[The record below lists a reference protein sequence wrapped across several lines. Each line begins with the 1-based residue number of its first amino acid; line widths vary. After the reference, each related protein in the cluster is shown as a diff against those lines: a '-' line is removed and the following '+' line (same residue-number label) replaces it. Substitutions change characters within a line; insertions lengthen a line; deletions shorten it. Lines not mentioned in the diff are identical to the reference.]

1 MSKQVNY
8 SHISIDKQYFDIL
21 YSTTLK
27 RPDPAKLESVVE
39 RMTTLQDKIAGAL
52 DRAPV
57 NVSKYFK
64 WTAGSP
70 DPTVDAGEV
79 KQELQNKLN
88 EILTLSA
95 SMPPPP
101 PLPKEIA
108 PILVLRPL
116 APPSSAPSAV
126 TQATDFA
133 VGFGNLG
140 ANCWANSLLSM
151 ILSMPNFRRAFQI
164 VANYYAQDVQN
175 AQNVRH
181 GNALLSALTAY
192 DTALASKQSVS
203 NQITQNFRLAF
214 HHFFGHKNPLT
225 SHEIFSEYSHRQ
237 EDAWEAMQVLMG
249 RYEQILL
256 GQDPNNPLPV
266 PYVSLQTK
274 RHYRPIGNPFPADPQ
289 KLARNDYSQLTNDN
303 VSSLINSDYQII
315 LDLQNKGHH
324 SFSALLGEYFHNT
337 HLQGHDT
344 GTYLLPDG
352 NIQRFELIGEGR
364 QFVQAPEELLLTI
377 KRFGSTVNGAGYK
390 IVSPLAVHQILVLQ
404 ADTTR
409 QNTPIAYELDT
420 FNVHKGDFGG
430 GHYIAYRK
438 ILGQWIEADDGTV
451 RLVSEQEI
459 DQILFGQKGPSY
471 TSYMHHYTRITAARQ
486 QQAVATA
493 QASRTRP
500 AEDAEKLSQ
509 EMAKC
514 KQNIEQLTALNV
526 LLQTNADPSA
536 LRDALQHLEQ
546 SAPEALTA
554 LRYAIWA
561 NDKTPDVPDYG
572 TNTLNANPERLRD
585 IKLPLFISSTG
596 KTLVEQLLLVEK
608 HRLDIAS
615 EKSSEKLLQSF
626 LEKVHSSTNDE
637 LLIALKA
644 LPEKLQQSLHGLVYH
659 SHLKK
664 FGPEHVNRE
673 EYHHAYGQIALEKGD
688 IRKVVTEATDAVLN
702 LTGTN
707 ILEQLISEHHGKA
720 EKLQNGYEKEQ
731 LQAFYELSLRPATEL
746 TNFHLFKIFEQ
757 MDIRHET
764 VQVLYWHLWYGHRM
778 PQIDN
783 YGSNTFKTDPRSLLT
798 VRDPNLARPPIAPSG
813 SNLLF
818 QMIKLLERESK

>member
-8 SHISIDKQYFDIL
+8 SHISAHKQYFDLL
-21 YSTTLK
+21 YSTTK
-27 RPDPAKLESVVE
+27 TKPDPEKLESVIE
-39 RMTTLQDKIAGAL
+39 RMTTLQDKIVSAL

-64 WTAGSP
+64 WTASSP
-70 DPTVDAGEV
+70 DSTVDADEV
-79 KQELQNKLN
+79 KQDLQNKLN
-88 EILTLSA
+88 EILTLSF
-95 SMPPPP
+95 SLPPP
-101 PLPKEIA
+101 PLLPKEIV
-108 PILVLRPL
+108 PILRLSLPF
-116 APPSSAPSAV
+116 PSVQSAA
-126 TQATDFA
+126 QATDFA
-133 VGFGNLG
+133 VGFGNISS

-151 ILSMPNFRRAFQI
+151 ILSMPNFRRAYEV
-164 VANYYAQDVQN
+164 VANYYAHDVQN
-175 AQNVRH
+175 AQNVQH
-181 GNALLSALTAY
+181 GNGLLGALTAY
-192 DTALASKQSVS
+192 DTALAGKQSVPT
-203 NQITQNFRLAF
+203 QISQNVRLAF

-225 SHEIFSEYSHRQ
+225 YHEIFSESSYRQ
-237 EDAWEAMQVLMG
+237 EDAWEGMQVLMG
-249 RYEQILL
+249 RYEQIL
-256 GQDPNNPLPV
+256 GEQAPGDPLPA

-303 VSSLINSDYQII
+303 VSSLANNDYQII
-315 LDLQNKGHH
+315 LDLQNKGHL
-324 SFSALLGEYFHNT
+324 SFSALLSEYFHNT

-344 GTYLLPDG
+344 GTYLLPDR
-352 NIQRFELIGEGR
+352 NIQQFELIGEGR

-377 KRFGSTVNGAGYK
+377 KRFGSTLNGAGYK
-390 IVSPLAVHQILVLQ
+390 IASPLAVHQILVLP

-409 QNTPIAYELDT
+409 QNIPIAYEIDT
-420 FNVHKGDFGG
+420 FNVHRGEFGS

-438 ILGQWIEADDGTV
+438 INGQWIEADDAHV

-471 TSYMHHYTRITAARQ
+471 TSYMHHYKRIEAARQ
-486 QQAVATA
+486 HQALATA
-493 QASRTRP
+493 QASRPRP

-509 EMAKC
+509 EMAASQ
-514 KQNIEQLTALNV
+514 QNVNQLQALNV

-536 LRDALQHLEQ
+536 LREALQNLEHG
-546 SAPEALTA
+546 APQTLTA
-554 LRYAIWA
+554 LRYAIWV

-572 TNTLNANPERLRD
+572 TNTLNTHPERLRD

-626 LEKVHSSTNDE
+626 LEKVHSSSNDE

-644 LPEKLQQSLHGLVYH
+644 LPEKLQISLHGLVYQ

-664 FGPEHVNRE
+664 FGHEHVNRE
-673 EYHHAYGQIALEKGD
+673 EYHYAYGQIALEKGD
-688 IRKVVTEATDAVLN
+688 IRKVVTEANEAVLN

-707 ILEQLISEHHGKA
+707 ILEQLISEHHGKV
-720 EKLQNGYEKEQ
+720 EKLQNAYEKEQ
-731 LQAFYELSLRPATEL
+731 LQAFYELSLRPANEM
-746 TNFHLFKIFEQ
+746 TNVQLFKIFET
-757 MDIRHET
+757 MEIRHQT
-764 VQVLYWHLWYGHRM
+764 AQMLYWHLWYGHRM
-778 PQIDN
+778 PQFDN
-783 YGSNTFKTDPRSLLT
+783 YGCNTFKNDPRSLLT